1 MSKAFTR
8 EENDGRDLPDLPPP
22 VAILPEGAR
31 NYITA
36 AGAENLRR
44 DLAELVNQKRPAL
57 VAATDDPEAKRQLT
71 ALDQRI
77 YQLEQSL
84 QSAEVLAPPAG
95 EPDTVRFGA
104 TVTVRDSTGEESTY
118 RIVGVDETDFDRG
131 WVSWQSPIAR
141 ALLNARRG
149 ERVPFSFPSGE
160 EELEIVVVSYR

>member
-8 EENDGRDLPDLPPP
+8 EENDGPEIPELPPL
-22 VAILPEGAR
+22 ASTLPEGAR

-36 AGAENLRR
+36 GGAERLRR
-44 DLAELVNQKRPAL
+44 ELATLVQEKRPAL
-57 VAATDDPEAKRQLT
+57 LAATGDPEAKRQLA

-84 QSAEVLAPPAG
+84 QSLEIVPPQPKAT
-95 EPDTVRFGA
+95 DTVRFGA
-104 TVTVRDSTGEESTY
+104 TVTVRNSAGEEATY
-118 RIVGVDETDFDRG
+118 RIVGVAETDFDRG

-149 ERVPFSFPSGE
+149 ERVRFRFPSGE
-160 EELEIVVVSYR
+160 EELEITAVSYE